1 MINFDSVKNEKA
13 LRTMI
18 IKNLQKEYHG
28 ATKPSVDFIYK
39 ILDDAYKSGMHYDVT
54 DLRQAIYVFAS
65 KSTNNAEYCINQVTK
80 MHFCSDDASPN
91 VETEGPIVFYD
102 VEVFPNLFLVNY
114 KFQGEGLGCIRMINP
129 TPAEIDELLHQG
141 YRFIGFNCRR
151 YDNHIMYARM
161 LGYSNEELF
170 NLSQRIINGSRN
182 AMFAEAYNLSYADIL
197 DFSSKKQS
205 LKKFEIE
212 LGIHHKELGFKWDEP
227 VPEEKWVE
235 VAEYCDN
242 DVFATE
248 AVFNARQQ
256 DFIAREILADL
267 SGLSI
272 NDSTQMHTAKII
284 FGDEKNPQKD
294 FVYTDLSEMFP
305 GYVFENGKSYYRGI
319 EVGEGGRVYAEPG
332 MYSDIALL
340 DIASMHPHSA
350 IELNIFGPYT
360 KNFKDLVQLRL
371 DIKHKEFDKARTM
384 FNGKLEKYLNDPDKA
399 ESLAYALKIVIN
411 IVYGLTSASFDSKF
425 RDPRNIDNIVAKRG
439 ALFMV
444 DLEYEVKKRGFTVA
458 HIKTDSIKIPNAT
471 PEIIQ
476 FVMDY
481 GKKYGYTF
489 EHEATYDRMC
499 LVNDAVYIAHVKE
512 GKHKGEW
519 TATGAQFQHPYVF
532 KKLFS
537 GEPIEFNDLC
547 ETKSVTSALYL
558 DMNENLAPTEHDY
571 QFIGKVSS
579 FCPILPGKGG
589 GVLYR
594 EKDGKYS
601 AATGTKG
608 YRWLEAEVVKAL
620 GKEKDIDMSY
630 FERLADEAK
639 AAINKFGDYDI
650 FVDDS
655 PLPWD

>member
-1 MINFDSVKNEKA
+1 
-13 LRTMI
+13 
-18 IKNLQKEYHG
+18 
-28 ATKPSVDFIYK
+28 
-39 ILDDAYKSGMHYDVT
+39 
-54 DLRQAIYVFAS
+54 
-65 KSTNNAEYCINQVTK
+65 
-80 MHFCSDDASPN
+80 
-91 VETEGPIVFYD
+91 
-102 VEVFPNLFLVNY
+102 
-114 KFQGEGLGCIRMINP
+114 
-129 TPAEIDELLHQG
+129 
-141 YRFIGFNCRR
+141 
-151 YDNHIMYARM
+151 
-161 LGYSNEELF
+161 
-170 NLSQRIINGSRN
+170 
-182 AMFAEAYNLSYADIL
+182 
-197 DFSSKKQS
+197 
-205 LKKFEIE
+205 
-212 LGIHHKELGFKWDEP
+212 
-227 VPEEKWVE
+227 
-235 VAEYCDN
+235 
-242 DVFATE
+242 
-248 AVFNARQQ
+248 
-256 DFIAREILADL
+256 
-267 SGLSI
+267 
-272 NDSTQMHTAKII
+272 
-284 FGDEKNPQKD
+284 
-294 FVYTDLSEMFP
+294 
-305 GYVFENGKSYYRGI
+305 
-319 EVGEGGRVYAEPG
+319 
-332 MYSDIALL
+332 
-340 DIASMHPHSA
+340 
-350 IELNIFGPYT
+350 
-360 KNFKDLVQLRL
+360 
-371 DIKHKEFDKARTM
+371 M